1 MSSVRTPGRKRREQQ
16 PLPPPLPP
24 ERRTIGQF
32 VAETI
37 RLYERRFPWSL
48 ALGIGPAAAVAGL
61 YEVGFRP
68 ALGFVVAAWVIVCSA
83 ALVGACLLA
92 MEQKPPRD
100 VVIRGFAVGLIVAIP
115 ATVLTLVGL
124 ALVGLSV
131 PAAIVERLPVGR
143 ALKRGFA
150 LARADLGHSLG
161 SIATLVLVAFLTQIL
176 LFVLLNSASDQAT
189 TISGFLAS
197 LVVSPLL
204 FLGTAILYDD
214 QSARAAVKS
223 SRSR

>member
-1 MSSVRTPGRKRREQQ
+1 MSSVRSPRKTRKQR

-24 ERRTIGQF
+24 EQRTIGQL

-48 ALGIGPAAAVAGL
+48 ALGIGPAAVVAGL

-68 ALGFVVAAWVIVCSA
+68 ALAFVVAAWVIVCSA
-83 ALVGACLLA
+83 SLVGACLLA
-92 MEQKPPRD
+92 MDEKPPREL
-100 VVIRGFAVGLIVAIP
+100 VTRGFAVGLIVALP
-115 ATVLTLVGL
+115 ATVLTLIGL
-124 ALVGLSV
+124 AVVGLSV
-131 PAAIVERLPVGR
+131 PAAMVERLPVGR
-143 ALKRGFA
+143 ALRRGVA
-150 LARADLGHSLG
+150 LAAVDLVHALG
-161 SIATLVLVAFLTQIL
+161 SMATLVLVAFLTQIL

-189 TISGFLAS
+189 VISGFLAN

-204 FLGTAILYDD
+204 FLGTAVLYDD

-223 SRSR
+223 RHSV